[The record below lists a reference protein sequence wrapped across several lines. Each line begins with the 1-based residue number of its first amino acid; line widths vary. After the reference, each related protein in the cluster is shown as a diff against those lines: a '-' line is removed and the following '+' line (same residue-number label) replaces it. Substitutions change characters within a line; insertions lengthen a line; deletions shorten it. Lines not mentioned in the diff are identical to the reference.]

1 MAKKETRDK
10 MMKWLNRL
18 DRKIGRFAIPH
29 LMILLSGV
37 MLGIYVWDF
46 LMPEYGII
54 SLLYLDLNLVAQG
67 QVWRLITFLF
77 LPPDTSVL
85 WILFSLYFYCLIGN
99 SLENEWGAFRFN
111 VFYLFGM
118 AGAILAALFTG
129 GVGTNVYLN
138 LSLFLAFAAI
148 YPEFKVMVFFILP
161 IKIKY
166 LALLDLLFLLVMLV
180 LGGWNIRISI
190 LMSFLNVLLFFGG
203 DFLRNLKQQAGYWK
217 TRRNFRKYN
226 RR

>member
-1 MAKKETRDK
+1 MNVLDKIERKTR
-10 MMKWLNRL
+10 WL
-18 DRKIGRFAIPH
+18 AIPN
-29 LMILLSGV
+29 LMFLLSGM
-37 MLGIYVWDF
+37 MLATYLLQFALPEENIYS
-46 LMPEYGII
+46 Y
-54 SLLYLDLNLVAQG
+54 LYLNWDLIRAG
-67 QVWRLITFLF
+67 EVWRVLSFLI
-77 LPPDTSVL
+77 LPPMSSPIF
-85 WILFSLYFYCLIGN
+85 ILFSLYFYCLIGN

-180 LGGWNIRISI
+180 LGDWNIRISI